1 MTDKFF
7 EKYKGEFFLLWVTL
21 FWGGTFTLVKGA
33 LSDIS
38 SMLFIAFRFSI
49 ALLLVLIFKWKDVL
63 KNFDKNVLPP
73 FLLGVL
79 LFIAFATQTVGLKF
93 TLATKSGFI
102 TGTSVVLIPVI
113 QTVLEKKAPGKA
125 SVLGIFLVL
134 IGLLFLATQG
144 NTLSAFLNHLG
155 RDFNIGDF
163 LTLLCAI
170 SYAFYVVYLDILSK
184 KYSFWY
190 LLFAQFAVM
199 TLLSFLAAFAFA
211 GFKLETFHIEFS
223 NNLILSLLYVSIFA
237 TFITTALQTKY
248 QKLVTPTKAGII
260 FSLEPVFAAVIAY
273 FALNEKIGNFGYLGS
288 LLIFLGLII
297 SETFEG
303 VLNGKRQ

>member
-1 MTDKFF
+1 MSNGTFRKF
-7 EKYKGEFFLLWVTL
+7 KGEFFLLIVTL
-21 FWGGTFTLVKGA
+21 FWGGTFTLVKDA
-33 LSDIS
+33 LPDIS
-38 SMLFIAFRFSI
+38 SMLFIALRFSI
-49 ALLLVLIFKWKDVL
+49 ALLLVLIFKWKSII
-63 KNFDKNVLPP
+63 KNFDKDILPP

-102 TGTSVVLIPVI
+102 TGTSVVLIPII
-113 QTVLEKKAPGKA
+113 QTALERRVPGKA
-125 SVLGIFLVL
+125 SVLGILLVF

-144 NTLSAFLNHLG
+144 NTLTVFLNHLG

-163 LTLLCAI
+163 LTLLCAV

-190 LLFAQFAVM
+190 LLFMQFAVM
-199 TLLSFLAAFAFA
+199 TLLSYFAALIFA
-211 GFKLETFHIEFS
+211 GIKLETFHISFT
-223 NNLILSLLYVSIFA
+223 NNLILSLVYVSIFA
-237 TFITTALQTKY
+237 TFISTALQTKY

-273 FALNEKIGNFGYLGS
+273 FALNEKIGNFGYVGS
-288 LLIFLGLII
+288 VLIFLGLII

-303 VLNGKRQ
+303 IVNGKK